1 MVQQFIVLIHVLAQS
16 HSCVLSSTIWWPTK
30 SLYIRTSLWLDTLCH
45 TFTVILILE
54 AGGLSAIC
62 RLTARDASA
71 HDTAEGR
78 KWNSGAEAIK
88 TSLPWQ
94 MSRSSHQPR
103 RLLLLLQRFLL
114 LSLSTPRAGHS
125 EAVDMVYC
133 SVQGGNGNFFFSCLC
148 HTTIAPRGSACGERL
163 DGWPRRI
170 NSPGMG
176 TIMHKVVSADNW
188 QRTVWQILECIRAT
202 ENKWTPSHFVVPA

>member
-45 TFTVILILE
+45 TFMVILILE

-71 HDTAEGR
+71 DDTAEGR

-125 EAVDMVYC
+125 
-133 SVQGGNGNFFFSCLC
+133 GGGHGL
-148 HTTIAPRGSACGERL
+148 L
-163 DGWPRRI
+163 L
-170 NSPGMG
+170 SPGRE
-176 TIMHKVVSADNW
+176 W
-188 QRTVWQILECIRAT
+188 QFLLFVLMPHNHRAT
-202 ENKWTPSHFVVPA
+202 WICMWRAIGWMAKEN